1 MDLNTLLNIDRYM
14 LLSLN
19 GSDSL
24 FWDGCMLVYTSMA
37 VWAPLALMLL
47 YVLLKNNNIK
57 DFLLLLFFVALV
69 VLLTDQISSGFCKPF
84 FARWRPTNDPM
95 LMYAVDIV
103 NETRGGK
110 YGFTSSHAANSFG
123 IATFMLLLVKNRALT
138 VSLIF
143 WASMNAFTRMY
154 LGVHYPGDILAGTL
168 INAACGLDTM
178 TAFTASV
185 ASTGNIG
192 PGFGEVGSLAN
203 FSAMPIVVKIVC
215 TLQMLLG
222 RLEIFGLLQ
231 FFLMKWWR

>member
-1 MDLNTLLNIDRYM
+1 MDLDTLLNIDRYM

-123 IATFMLLLVKNRALT
+123 IATFIMLLIRNKALSI
-138 VSLIF
+138 SLII
-143 WASMNAFTRMY
+143 WAAMNAFTRIY
-154 LGVHYPGDILAGTL
+154 LGVHYPGDILAGTVIGVVVGWAVYRL
-168 INAACGLDTM
+168 YLYIQNHKRRNARRDWISDHYIKSGYLVSDVYFLLVIMYATFI
-178 TAFTASV
+178 AIPIISFFT
-185 ASTGNIG
+185 
-192 PGFGEVGSLAN
+192 F
-203 FSAMPIVVKIVC
+203 
-215 TLQMLLG
+215 QY
-222 RLEIFGLLQ
+222 
-231 FFLMKWWR
+231 

>member
-1 MDLNTLLNIDRYM
+1 
-14 LLSLN
+14 
-19 GSDSL
+19 
-24 FWDGCMLVYTSMA
+24 MA

-123 IATFMLLLVKNRALT
+123 IATFIMLLIRNKALSI
-138 VSLIF
+138 SLII
-143 WASMNAFTRMY
+143 WAAMNAFTRIY
-154 LGVHYPGDILAGTL
+154 LGVHYPGDILAGTVIGVVVGWAVYRL
-168 INAACGLDTM
+168 YLYIQNHKRRNARRDWISDHYTKSGYLVSDVYFLLVIMYATFI
-178 TAFTASV
+178 AIPIISFFT
-185 ASTGNIG
+185 
-192 PGFGEVGSLAN
+192 F
-203 FSAMPIVVKIVC
+203 
-215 TLQMLLG
+215 QY
-222 RLEIFGLLQ
+222 
-231 FFLMKWWR
+231 